1 MFNATLKRIRL
12 QRFRNLREVDVD
24 FCSGANWIVGANAAG
39 KTALLESI
47 YCLSRGRSFRGRRF
61 GSLIERGE
69 TSARIEGWLEG
80 SFGDARISWASTRGE
95 VTRDPAQGIETR
107 LPVRLICEWTH
118 ALVEGEPSL
127 RRRFI
132 DWNLMLWDRSAGGL
146 FSRFRRVASQRNA
159 WLRSGARGQA
169 VWDEPYAVVLSAIS
183 RRRARFFEALAE
195 GFRALNA
202 EEDWF
207 REIEARWDGA
217 ILEHDELLSRLAAMR
232 PADQERG
239 FTYLGISRDDFSL
252 RLDGN
257 KWVGSRG
264 QSKILGCVLQLAAEQ
279 LVSVENGMGA
289 LWLVDDLDAELAPAW
304 SQRVV
309 SLLRRHGSQAFYTAL
324 PGKELLT
331 SCCTA
336 DDAMFHVEHGC
347 LLRAAD

>member
-1 MFNATLKRIRL
+1 
-12 QRFRNLREVDVD
+12 
-24 FCSGANWIVGANAAG
+24 
-39 KTALLESI
+39 
-47 YCLSRGRSFRGRRF
+47 
-61 GSLIERGE
+61 
-69 TSARIEGWLEG
+69 
-80 SFGDARISWASTRGE
+80 
-95 VTRDPAQGIETR
+95 
-107 LPVRLICEWTH
+107 
-118 ALVEGEPSL
+118 
-127 RRRFI
+127 
-132 DWNLMLWDRSAGGL
+132 MLWDRSAGGL